1 MECTALS
8 ARQDWLTYAVTIHPH
23 FSRPPQLSPLYQQ
36 YQHQHHWEYQQ
47 YQHQH
52 LPNMSTIHQQHQPP
66 VTPPPFTPDIICHN
80 PWRTNEQ
87 SCSSQRQNQAL
98 GLFFHS
104 WTLRPCSDP
113 LCHAPHQQPRPLQ
126 TASPSLCSPTTS
138 HPPSMPLSGSLG
150 IQIALCKEKDSRPFK
165 SPVSAHFPQTVQLV
179 LNDIAASPVEDTP
192 LTSPLAQ
199 KISPFPLSR
208 KDKQQIRLAAK
219 AKHLCL
225 DADPF
230 RHSVPFSP
238 LLLFHP
244 TIPIP
249 QRKLAQPL
257 ITPYLED
264 IPDKPP
270 ADLLDLRR
278 QLLLS
283 FPKIAKPLSDS

>member
-1 MECTALS
+1 M
-8 ARQDWLTYAVTIHPH
+8 IHPH
-23 FSRPPQLSPLYQQ
+23 FSLPPQLSPTRQQ
-36 YQHQHHWEYQQ
+36 YQHQHH
-47 YQHQH
+47 QH
-52 LPNMSTIHQQHQPP
+52 LPSMSIIHQQHQLP
-66 VTPPPFTPDIICHN
+66 VTPPLFTPDTIHHN

-87 SCSSQRQNQAL
+87 SRSSQRRNKAL

-104 WTLRPCSDP
+104 WTPRPCSDP
-113 LCHAPHQQPRPLQ
+113 LCRAPHQQLPQ
-126 TASPSLCSPTTS
+126 TTSPSPCSPTTS
-138 HPPSMPLSGSLG
+138 CLPSTPSSGSPG

-165 SPVSAHFPQTVQLV
+165 SPVSDHFPRTAQLV
-179 LNDIAASPVEDTP
+179 LKDVAASPVEDTP
-192 LTSPLAQ
+192 QTSLLAQ

-208 KDKQQIRLAAK
+208 KDKQQVRSAAK
-219 AKHLCL
+219 AKCLCL

-230 RHSVPFSP
+230 RHLAPFSP
-238 LLLFHP
+238 SLLFCP

-257 ITPYLED
+257 ITPYPED

-283 FPKIAKPLSDS
+283 FPKITKPLSDP

>member
-1 MECTALS
+1 
-8 ARQDWLTYAVTIHPH
+8 
-23 FSRPPQLSPLYQQ
+23 
-36 YQHQHHWEYQQ
+36 
-47 YQHQH
+47 
-52 LPNMSTIHQQHQPP
+52 MSTIHQQHQLL
-66 VTPPPFTPDIICHN
+66 VTPPLFTPKTIHHN
-80 PWRTNEQ
+80 PWRINEQ
-87 SCSSQRQNQAL
+87 SYSTQRWNQAM

-104 WTLRPCSDP
+104 WTPEMRPCSNP
-113 LCHAPHQQPRPLQ
+113 LCHAPHQQPRLRQ
-126 TASPSLCSPTTS
+126 TTSPSLCSPTTLR
-138 HPPSMPLSGSLG
+138 PPSTPSIGSPG
-150 IQIALCKEKDSRPFK
+150 ILVTLCKEKDARPFK
-165 SPVSAHFPQTVQLV
+165 SPVSAHFPWTVQLV
-179 LNDIAASPVEDTP
+179 LNNVAASPVEDTP

-208 KDKQQIRLAAK
+208 RDKQQVRATTK

-230 RHSVPFSP
+230 HHLAPFSP
-238 LLLFHP
+238 SLLFRP
-244 TIPIP
+244 IIPIP

-283 FPKIAKPLSDS
+283 FPKVAKPLSDP